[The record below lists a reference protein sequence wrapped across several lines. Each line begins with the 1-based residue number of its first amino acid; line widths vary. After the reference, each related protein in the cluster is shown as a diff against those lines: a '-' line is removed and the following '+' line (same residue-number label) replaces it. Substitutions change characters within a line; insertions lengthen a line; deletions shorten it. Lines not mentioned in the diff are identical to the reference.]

1 MPHTMIAAQMYTV
14 RDFTKTI
21 SDIVESVKKV
31 KAIGYD
37 AMQVSGFGP
46 IDPAELKK
54 IADDNDIEICAT
66 HTGFDRMRDDTQAV
80 IDEHHLWNCKY
91 PAIGSLPASYRE
103 DGEAG
108 YIRFAK
114 DASEVGHKL
123 ADAGLTF
130 AYHNHNFEFQKFGN
144 RTALE
149 IILQETDPKAVQLEI
164 DVYWVQAGGGDPAEW
179 IRKANTR
186 IDLVHV
192 KDMAIEGRET
202 RFAEVG
208 EGNLNWPAIFEA
220 GRESGTRWYIVEQDR
235 CYDRDPFDS
244 LKISYDNLRAM
255 GLS

>member
-1 MPHTMIAAQMYTV
+1 MPETMIAAQMYTV
-14 RDFTKTI
+14 RDFTKTPE
-21 SDIVESVKKV
+21 DIAESLKKV

-46 IDPAELKK
+46 IDPQELKNM
-54 IADDNDIEICAT
+54 ADGEGLEIIAT
-66 HTGFDRMRDDTQAV
+66 HTSFDRMRDDTQGV
-80 IDEHHLWNCKY
+80 IDEHLLWNCKY
-91 PAIGSLPASYRE
+91 PAIGGLPQSYRE
-103 DGEAG
+103 DGEGG
-108 YIRFAK
+108 YLRFAQ
-114 DASEVGHKL
+114 DATEVGRKL
-123 ADAGLTF
+123 AEAGLTF
-130 AYHNHNFEFQKFGN
+130 GYHNHNFEFQKIGN

-149 IILQETDPKAVQLEI
+149 LILQETDPKAVQLEI
-164 DVYWVQAGGGDPAEW
+164 DVYWVQAGGADPAAW
-179 IRKANTR
+179 IRKARTR

-192 KDMAIEGRET
+192 KDMAIEGREQ

-244 LKISYDNLRAM
+244 LKISLKNMKNM

>member
-1 MPHTMIAAQMYTV
+1 MPDTMIAAQMYTV
-14 RDFTKTI
+14 RDFTKTPE
-21 SDIVESVKKV
+21 DIAESLKKV

-46 IDPAELKK
+46 IDPQELKHM
-54 IADDNDIEICAT
+54 ADGEGLDIIAT

-80 IDEHHLWNCKY
+80 IDEHLLWNCKY
-91 PAIGSLPASYRE
+91 PAIGGLPQTYRE
-103 DGEAG
+103 GGEGG
-108 YIRFAK
+108 YLRFAR
-114 DASEVGHKL
+114 DASEVGRTL
-123 ADAGLTF
+123 AEAGLTF

-149 IILQETDPKAVQLEI
+149 LILQETDPKVLQLEI
-164 DVYWVQAGGGDPAEW
+164 DVYWVQAGGADPAAW
-179 IRKANTR
+179 IRKARAR

-192 KDMAIEGRET
+192 KDMAIEGREQ

-208 EGNLNWPAIFEA
+208 EGNLNWPAILEA

-244 LKISYDNLRAM
+244 LKISLENMKNM

>member
-1 MPHTMIAAQMYTV
+1 MSKTMIAAQMYTV
-14 RDFTKTI
+14 RDFTNTPA
-21 SDIVESVKKV
+21 DIAESVRKV

-37 AMQVSGFGP
+37 AMQVSAFGA
-46 IDPAELKK
+46 ISPAELKR
-54 IADDNDIEICAT
+54 IADDNGVEICAT
-66 HTGFDRMRDDTQAV
+66 HTGFDRMRDDAQAV
-80 IDEHHLWNCKY
+80 IDEHLLWGCNY

-103 DGEAG
+103 EGEAG
-108 YIRFAK
+108 YVRFAK
-114 DASEVGHKL
+114 DASEVGRKL
-123 ADAGLTF
+123 ADAALTF

-149 IILQETDPKAVQLEI
+149 IILRESDPKAVQLEI

-179 IRKANTR
+179 IRKAKSR

-220 GRESGTRWYIVEQDR
+220 GREAGTRWYIVEQDR

-244 LKISYDNLRAM
+244 LKISYDNLIAM

>member
-1 MPHTMIAAQMYTV
+1 MANTMIAAQMYTV
-14 RDFTKTI
+14 RDATKTPT
-21 SDIVESVKKV
+21 DIAETLKKV
-31 KAIGYD
+31 KTMGYD
-37 AMQVSGFGP
+37 AMQVSAFGP
-46 IDPAELKK
+46 VDPKELKTM
-54 IADDNDIEICAT
+54 ADGEGLEICAT

-80 IDEHHLWNCKY
+80 IDEHLLWGCKY

-103 DGEAG
+103 AGEAG
-108 YIRFAK
+108 FVQFAK
-114 DASEVGHKL
+114 DASEVGRKL

-130 AYHNHNFEFQKFGN
+130 GYHNHNFEFQKFGS

-149 IILQETDPKAVQLEI
+149 IILEESDSQTVQLEI
-164 DVYWVQAGGGDPAEW
+164 DVYWVQAGGADPAAW
-179 IRKANTR
+179 IRRAKGR

-192 KDMAIEGRET
+192 KDMAIVGREQ

-244 LKISYDNLRAM
+244 LEISLKNLKAM
-255 GLS
+255 GLK

>member
-1 MPHTMIAAQMYTV
+1 MPQTMIAAQMYTV
-14 RDFTKTI
+14 RDFTKTPA
-21 SDIVESVKKV
+21 DIAESVKKV
-31 KAIGYD
+31 KDIGYD

-46 IDPAELKK
+46 IEPSELKK
-54 IADDNDIEICAT
+54 IADDNGVEICAT

-80 IDEHHLWNCKY
+80 IDDHLLWNCKY
-91 PAIGSLPASYRE
+91 PAIGGLPQSYRE
-103 DGEAG
+103 DGEEG

-114 DASEVGHKL
+114 EASEVGRKL

-149 IILQETDPKAVQLEI
+149 IILQESDSKVVQLEI
-164 DVYWVQAGGGDPAEW
+164 DVYWVQAGGADPAAW
-179 IRKANTR
+179 IQKAKTR

-192 KDMAIEGRET
+192 KDFAIEGREA

-244 LKISYDNLRAM
+244 LKISYDNLVAM